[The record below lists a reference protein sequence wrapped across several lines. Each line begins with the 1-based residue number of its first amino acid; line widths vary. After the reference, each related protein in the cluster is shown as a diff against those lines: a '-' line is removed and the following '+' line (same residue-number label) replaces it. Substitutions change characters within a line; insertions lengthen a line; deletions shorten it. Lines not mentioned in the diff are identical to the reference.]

1 MHRLREPID
10 AVTLE
15 HDGTR
20 IIAERGEPLA
30 VALLASDR
38 VLLARSPK
46 LHRPRGPYCL
56 RGACDGCLARVNG
69 VPNVMTCLTSAQ
81 GGERVE
87 TQNVLGSRGVDLL
100 QASDFLFPHGVD
112 HHRLL
117 AGMRGVSS
125 VVQSFARRVAGLGK
139 IPDRA
144 LPALAAQRAD
154 VDVLVVGGGSAGLAA
169 AERLAARA
177 LVADDGLTPG
187 GSLRALDP
195 ARAARLVQ
203 AAHDAGA
210 TLQSATSVL
219 GVYREPPDAQGRLH
233 AVLEGPG
240 GARLVTARAVVLAT
254 GRHDPAPM
262 FPNND
267 LPGIVSARA
276 ALLLWHAGVA
286 LGGRVGMLGDGRF
299 ARRLRELASRSLE
312 LVDLDPQQ
320 LVRAVGRSRVAGAIV
335 REGGVERKIRLDALV
350 VDGAG
355 PPAFELAVQ
364 AGARVSFAS
373 DGGYIPERAES
384 GAVAPGVWCCGS
396 NARVTGDSATDAGAV
411 ASSVARFLKR

>member
-10 AVTLE
+10 PVTLE

-20 IIAERGEPLA
+20 IVAERGEPLA

-117 AGMRGVSS
+117 AGVRGVSS
-125 VVQSFARRVAGLGK
+125 VVQGFARKVAGLGK
-139 IPDRA
+139 IPD
-144 LPALAAQRAD
+144 AAQGSRAARRAD
-154 VDVLVVGGGSAGLAA
+154 VNVLVVGGGSAGLAA
-169 AERLAARA
+169 AECLASKA
-177 LVADDGLTPG
+177 LLADDGLAPG

-203 AAHDAGA
+203 GARASGA
-210 TLQSATSVL
+210 TLQPRTSVL
-219 GVYREPPDAQGRLH
+219 GLYREPPDAQGRLH
-233 AVLEGPG
+233 ALLEGPE
-240 GARLVTARAVVLAT
+240 GAHLVTTRAVLLAT

-286 LGGRVGMLGDGRF
+286 LGARVGMLGDGRF
-299 ARRLRELASRSLE
+299 ARRFRELASRTLQ
-312 LVDLDPQQ
+312 LIDLDAEQF
-320 LVRAVGRSRVAGAIV
+320 LRAVGRSRVAGVLVGHA
-335 REGGVERKIRLDALV
+335 GTERKIRLDALV
-350 VDGAG
+350 IDGAA

-364 AGARVSFAS
+364 GGARVSFAT
-373 DGGYIPERAES
+373 DGGYVPGRAES
-384 GAVAPGVWCCGS
+384 GAVAQGVWCCGS
-396 NARVTGDSATDAGAV
+396 NARAGEDSTRDGAAVAGAI
-411 ASSVARFLKR
+411 ASVLAG